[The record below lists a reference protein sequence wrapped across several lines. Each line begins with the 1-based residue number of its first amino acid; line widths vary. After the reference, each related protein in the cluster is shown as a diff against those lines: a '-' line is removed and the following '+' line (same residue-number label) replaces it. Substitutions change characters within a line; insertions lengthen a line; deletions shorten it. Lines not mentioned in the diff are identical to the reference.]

1 VHETDVDHTPDT
13 SVDMTTGVAY
23 SLQS

>member
-23 SLQS
+23 SLRS